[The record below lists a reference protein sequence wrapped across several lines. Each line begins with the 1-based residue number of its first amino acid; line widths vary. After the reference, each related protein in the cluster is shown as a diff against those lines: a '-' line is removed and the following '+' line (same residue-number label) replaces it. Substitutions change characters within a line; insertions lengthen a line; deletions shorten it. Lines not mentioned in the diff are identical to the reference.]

1 MNGFGSML
9 KDYLDYYKISQS
21 DFALRLG
28 ISLKHMNEILNEN
41 TRLSEELMLKISLI
55 TDIDVNLIFYAENK
69 KRIYFSL
76 INKYQTIENAKQL
89 YKDYY
94 IKEMIDKK
102 WLTLKDKESS
112 VQTAMDLLEFLK
124 ISDLE
129 DINNYLEKKFAYKKN
144 NNANLTKIYLWIK
157 HCDRLLNNQIVNEYN
172 KENYNKLLIE
182 LNKERMKK
190 FNKNTLIKLFNKYG
204 IYLIIED
211 ALNST
216 KIRGC
221 ATVKKNNPAIYITT
235 YLKEKSS
242 FYYTLYHELGHVKTN
257 YNKAKNIIIIDDN
270 ENEMDQYALNQMI
283 NNKDYEY
290 LKSNLNFANKFCKE
304 KNIPLC
310 FLYSRLAHDNIIKYN
325 SREYLNN
332 REPI

>member
-76 INKYQTIENAKQL
+76 INKYQTIENAQQL

-257 YNKAKNIIIIDDN
+257 YNKAKNIIIID
-270 ENEMDQYALNQMI
+270 
-283 NNKDYEY
+283 
-290 LKSNLNFANKFCKE
+290 
-304 KNIPLC
+304 
-310 FLYSRLAHDNIIKYN
+310 
-325 SREYLNN
+325 
-332 REPI
+332 